1 MHGVYV
7 KLDYFIAPFLVSKI
21 RSQNLNVFGVFSKNI
36 RIKIVLGIY
45 SKNYREINSFWN
57 LIQKLY
63 FL

>member
-1 MHGVYV
+1 MHRVYV

-57 LIQKLY
+57 
-63 FL
+63 